1 MIKLLTSGFW
11 TSIQDLGRFGY
22 RDQGIPLSGAMD
34 RTTAMEANRIAGN
47 AAHTPLLELTAS
59 GPKMHCDQG
68 CFMVVCGGFDLVI
81 NGQKHPAGVKS
92 YVPKQAEIDF
102 VANGAGMRGYLAI
115 RGGFQAPEV
124 LGSYS
129 QFKQLTEASRLVK
142 GDELELAPS
151 GYFPSWK
158 PFKTKKRH
166 ESNILSAYPGPE
178 WEMLSDDYRKE
189 LLSRSW
195 SIGPGSNRMAYV
207 LEAQNG
213 LKGFD
218 IVTAPVQPGTV
229 QLTPAGKLVILMRD
243 AQTTGGY
250 ARVFQLDE
258 ASVDYLAQRSAGE
271 DVQFKLL

>member
-22 RDQGIPLSGAMD
+22 RDQGIPLSGVMD
-34 RTTAMEANRIAGN
+34 RATATEANRIAGN
-47 AAHTPLLELTAS
+47 AAHTPVLELTAS

-81 NGQKHPAGVKS
+81 DGKKHPAGTKS
-92 YVPKQAEIDF
+92 YVPRHAVVEF
-102 VANGAGMRGYLAI
+102 APNGAGMRGYLAI
-115 RGGFQAPEV
+115 RGGFQAPKILE
-124 LGSYS
+124 SYS
-129 QFKQLTEASRLVK
+129 QFKQLTAASRLVK
-142 GDELELAPS
+142 GDELEFAPS

-158 PFKTKKRH
+158 PFRTRKSH
-166 ESNILSAYPGPE
+166 ESNLLLAYPGSE
-178 WEMLSDDYRKE
+178 WEMLSDDHKKE

-195 SIGPGSNRMAYV
+195 SIGPGSNRMAYILNAQTG
-207 LEAQNG
+207 LE
-213 LKGFD
+213 GFD

-250 ARVFQLDE
+250 ARVLQLDE
-258 ASVDYLAQRSAGE
+258 IAIDYLAQRWPGE
-271 DVQFKLL
+271 KLQFELG